1 MRKLGTGEWSRRESL
16 AQVGLGLVVA
26 ATEASGGETGPENSP
41 LRVSVSEDAIKGVN
55 RNDAAAAIALWA
67 EAVATAAQLTLAS
80 DQKWV
85 RTRSEMVAALRA
97 GEVDAVSVTVAEY
110 RGVAPYLDVTR
121 VLLDLGSEM
130 CLVVAERA
138 GVTSLS
144 GLGGKHL
151 LLVDGPHTLLADA
164 WLTVLLARE
173 GLGLPERVLGRIR
186 RHTKA
191 TQAVLPVFF
200 GQADACIVSRATME
214 TMAEL
219 NPQVG
224 KQLRVLARAPKLA
237 SAFLACR
244 KQYPAAKRN
253 NLLEKAVQTKDSA
266 GGRQVMT
273 LFRSLSFALADGE
286 VLRPAIALL
295 EEAERVTSG
304 RSGGKQ
310 AEN

>member
-1 MRKLGTGEWSRRESL
+1 MSKLGRRGEWSRRESL
-16 AQVGLGLVVA
+16 ARLGLGFAVG
-26 ATEASGGETGPENSP
+26 ATGAFGGDGQTQNGA

-67 EAVATAAQLTLAS
+67 EELAKAAQMTLVP

-85 RTRSEMVAALRA
+85 RTRLEMVAAVRA

-110 RGVAPYLDVTR
+110 PGVAPYLDVTR
-121 VLLDLGSEM
+121 VLLDMGTEM
-130 CLVVAERA
+130 CLVVSERA
-138 GVTSLS
+138 GIRSVSDLT
-144 GLGGKHL
+144 GKQL
-151 LLVDGPHTLLADA
+151 LLVDGPHTLLSDA
-164 WLTVLLARE
+164 WLTVLLARD

-200 GQADACIVSRATME
+200 GQADACIVSRATIE

-224 KQLRVLARAPKLA
+224 KQMRVLARAPKLA

-244 KQYPAAKRN
+244 KQYPAERRN
-253 NLLEKAVQTKDSA
+253 NLLEKA
-266 GGRQVMT
+266 
-273 LFRSLSFALADGE
+273 
-286 VLRPAIALL
+286 
-295 EEAERVTSG
+295 
-304 RSGGKQ
+304 
-310 AEN
+310 